1 MVHQSLWLVLP
12 VTLAWLLQK
21 LFDNFFHPALSEREI
36 TSEGKKEMNPYF
48 NVGYASSAHKKQKR
62 SFQNMIYVVAFSL
75 YAITAV
81 PMLWMD
87 NPIDRVL
94 NEDMPL
100 TFSASY
106 YFGASLLSAMYIN
119 DLIWMGFD
127 DKMMPVHHLAAIF
140 AIIILVTDSTL
151 LPTGLVLIR
160 STSIPFQDAFPC
172 LVALLTRFN
181 WVTDAKFWNTLKVCF
196 YIGTCL
202 TVFAFEWL
210 YFIYYYNGKNLVVI
224 GCVIWWQLTETYG
237 FYVHSNLL
245 RSLPQIIEKKI
256 ERETKYM
263 TDLGQVLKDPCG
275 ESLPSDVQCELPA
288 SRSG

>member
-12 VTLAWLLQK
+12 VALAWLLQK
-21 LFDNFFHPALSEREI
+21 LFDNFFHPALSEREF

-48 NVGYASSAHKKQKR
+48 NVGYASTAHKKQKK
-62 SFQNMIYVVAFSL
+62 SFQNMLYVVAFSL
-75 YAITAV
+75 YAIIAL

-94 NEDMPL
+94 DEDITL
-100 TFSASY
+100 TIPATY
-106 YFGASLLSAMYIN
+106 YFAASLLSAMYVN
-119 DLIWMGFD
+119 DLIWIGFGGD
-127 DKMMPVHHLAAIF
+127 VMMPFHHLAANL

-151 LPTGLVLIR
+151 LPTGLVFIR

-172 LVALLTRFN
+172 LVAVLTRFN
-181 WVTDAKFWNTLKVCF
+181 WVTDIKFWNILKICF

-202 TVFAFEWL
+202 TVFALEWL
-210 YFIYYYNGKNLVVI
+210 YFIYYYKGNNFVVY

-237 FYVHSNLL
+237 FYIHYDFL
-245 RSLPQIIEKKI
+245 RNLPQIIKKKI

-263 TDLGQVLKDPCG
+263 TDLGQVKEDPCG
-275 ESLPSDVQCELPA
+275 ESLPSVVHCELPA
-288 SRSG
+288 SG